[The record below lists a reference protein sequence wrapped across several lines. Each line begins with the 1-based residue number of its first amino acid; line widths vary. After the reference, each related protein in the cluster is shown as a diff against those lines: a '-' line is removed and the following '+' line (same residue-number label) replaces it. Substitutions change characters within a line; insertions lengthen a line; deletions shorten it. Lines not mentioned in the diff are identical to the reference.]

1 MFLVFQGQ
9 FRNKVNFLGY
19 YCKLFLYNISFFKPL
34 THTNMTLRNFLL
46 CFAEFFSQIG
56 WETSVRP
63 GNSGKLGWCTNE
75 ANITANRVE
84 SPPLPPPQGSMI
96 LKKRIK
102 KMQAES
108 SGVNSP
114 GVKSSPLQKSHL

>member
-34 THTNMTLRNFLL
+34 THTYMSLRNFLL

-56 WETSVRP
+56 WEEMGP
-63 GNSGKLGWCTNE
+63 LGQWFDPAGKP
-75 ANITANRVE
+75 R
-84 SPPLPPPQGSMI
+84 
-96 LKKRIK
+96 
-102 KMQAES
+102 
-108 SGVNSP
+108 
-114 GVKSSPLQKSHL
+114 